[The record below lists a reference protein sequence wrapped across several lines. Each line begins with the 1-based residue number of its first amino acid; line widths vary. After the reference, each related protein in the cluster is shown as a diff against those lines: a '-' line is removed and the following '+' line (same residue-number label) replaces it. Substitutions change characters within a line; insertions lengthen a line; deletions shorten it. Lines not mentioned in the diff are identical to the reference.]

1 MLASGCVSQPPES
14 ETSCHLYSAYYSLE
28 VKLLGMFRTP
38 MESVL
43 LSKVV
48 GQFWSLRVENPVGG
62 QQTGKF
68 PGSAADR

>member
-1 MLASGCVSQPPES
+1 
-14 ETSCHLYSAYYSLE
+14 
-28 VKLLGMFRTP
+28 